1 MGNGTKIGLVLA
13 LVLVVVV
20 AINIGDSPEKK
31 GPKEG
36 PSKEETTKKSN
47 EGKPDPRR
55 AAVDPS
61 RTGNRNNRATPGGS
75 ESSRTNANRNNSS
88 ARGNGSYDAGR
99 NRRLSGGQPG
109 RTNTNPNPNA
119 GRTNVGNTP
128 RTPVNGNGAPGTT
141 PRTGENRRAALAGNQ
156 PGSASNALNGNRA
169 GGINPSPSG
178 AGERNRPTPPAG
190 TVPPVKKPETE
201 TVKKPET
208 EKNDPRSRLMGS
220 KPNESTPKPE
230 EKPARSNATPEK
242 PKPSGSD
249 KKWPVTHE
257 ISEGDSLWDI
267 AGRYYEKPTLFTLI
281 LEHNPQLGDGSDL
294 RIGDKLKIPAPPKA
308 VASKTRK
315 SPTNSGAAKKPRA
328 GYTTYT
334 IQEGDTLYDI
344 AEDRLGSGL
353 RWTEIQ
359 SANPGLDPSRLQV
372 GKTIELPST

>member
-141 PRTGENRRAALAGNQ
+141 PRTGENRRAALAGKITDLAAQ
-156 PGSASNALNGNRA
+156 TLHRRANGGDVTCRPD
-169 GGINPSPSG
+169 GDMHRHKGRQGHVCDLPHINFQ
-178 AGERNRPTPPAG
+178 
-190 TVPPVKKPETE
+190 
-201 TVKKPET
+201 
-208 EKNDPRSRLMGS
+208 
-220 KPNESTPKPE
+220 
-230 EKPARSNATPEK
+230 
-242 PKPSGSD
+242 
-249 KKWPVTHE
+249 
-257 ISEGDSLWDI
+257 SLQ
-267 AGRYYEKPTLFTLI
+267 
-281 LEHNPQLGDGSDL
+281 N
-294 RIGDKLKIPAPPKA
+294 
-308 VASKTRK
+308 
-315 SPTNSGAAKKPRA
+315 
-328 GYTTYT
+328 
-334 IQEGDTLYDI
+334 
-344 AEDRLGSGL
+344 
-353 RWTEIQ
+353 
-359 SANPGLDPSRLQV
+359 
-372 GKTIELPST
+372 